1 MDMDLKKS
9 NSGYQTRLFWLISC
23 FTWILTFAFFVLLY
37 TREKELKIESQN
49 AQLQLLNKEILSEL
63 GYVGNNDALKAR
75 KKTDRDSVRVTL
87 IDFSGNILFDSH
99 VDDSLENH
107 SDRKEFV
114 DAMSRGAGYM
124 LRRVSQTD
132 NNVYFYSA
140 TKGDSLVVRT
150 ALPYSD
156 SLLQT
161 LQVDWIYSLIII
173 IIAIVVN
180 VIAYFAIK
188 RIGMTIKSLRDFVT
202 KAESGTLDLSEKY
215 EFPEDELGDISGMI
229 VNMYIN
235 EQKMRKERDENIQAV
250 LFEEQEKQRIKHQLT
265 NNINHEIKNPVHALQ
280 ASLETIVSNGER
292 LSKEQVVEL
301 LENAYSHVKQ
311 LSALLQ
317 DISTITRMS
326 DASDRI
332 ERGSVNINEILN
344 SLKND
349 MEAYSIEKRM
359 RLNVN
364 VPDNME
370 IKGNQNLVQSIFSNL
385 MNNSL
390 AYSGG
395 RDIFINATD
404 EGNCYMFEF
413 ADNGIGV
420 EKEHLSKLFER
431 FYRVDSGRSRKLG
444 GTGLGLSI
452 VKNAVL
458 FHGGNIKVS
467 NRQKGGLQFTFTLLK
482 K

>member
-1 MDMDLKKS
+1 MDSKR
-9 NSGYQTRLFWLISC
+9 NNRGYQTRLFWLISC

-49 AQLQLLNKEILSEL
+49 AQLQLLNKELLSEL
-63 GYVGNNDALKAR
+63 KFAGNIGALETR
-75 KKTDRDSVRVTL
+75 KKEDKSSVRITL
-87 IDFSGNILFDSH
+87 IDFSGNIMYDSH
-99 VDDSLENH
+99 VGDSLENH

-114 DAMSRGAGYM
+114 DAMSNGAGYM
-124 LRRVSQTD
+124 LRRVSQSD
-132 NNVYFYSA
+132 HNVYFYSA
-140 TKGDSLVVRT
+140 TKGDSLVIRT

-161 LQVDWIYSLIII
+161 LQVDWVYSMIII
-173 IIAIVVN
+173 IIAMVVN

-188 RIGMTIKSLRDFVT
+188 RIGMTVKSLREFAT

-235 EQKMRKERDENIQAV
+235 EQKMRKERDENIRAV

-265 NNINHEIKNPVHALQ
+265 NNINHELKNPVHAIQ
-280 ASLETIVSNGER
+280 ACLETMVNNGER
-292 LSKEQVVEL
+292 LSKEQISDL
-301 LENAYSHVKQ
+301 LDNAYSHVKQ

-317 DISTITRMS
+317 DISTITRLS

-332 ERGSVNINEILN
+332 ECGKVNVNEILE
-344 SLKND
+344 SLKKD
-349 MEAYSIEKRM
+349 MDAYPMEKRM

-364 VPDNME
+364 VPENMV
-370 IKGNQNLVQSIFSNL
+370 IKGNQGLIQSIFSNL

-395 RDIFINATD
+395 RDIFIKATD

-420 EKEHLSKLFER
+420 DKEHISKLFER

-452 VKNAVL
+452 VKNSVI

-482 K
+482 

>member
-1 MDMDLKKS
+1 MDLKKS

-482 K
+482 NR